1 MKRTLSILLVFVM
14 TLSLLTGCSSG
25 GSKAEYDNY
34 YSADMETVVAG
45 RAPMEE
51 AGNLTSSSQL
61 DSTVSADR
69 KLIKTVYLSAETEH
83 YDDLIAGL
91 NDTITALGGY
101 VESREI
107 GGSRNRRCS
116 MTIRIPAE
124 SLELFVTHVREN
136 ANVTSSSETAQD
148 VTLEYVDTEA
158 KITAL
163 ETEQARLLELLA
175 AAQNLSEI
183 LEIEAR
189 LSDVTYELERY
200 ASRLRS
206 LSNLVTYATVNLSVW
221 EVEVLT
227 PLDDPTVWERISS
240 GFVENLEM
248 LGEDLTDIFV
258 WIIVGSPYLVFWGAV
273 LGGIAFLIIRANRG
287 TTKKAKK
294 IRGKKAQ
301 NPTDPPAES

>member
-1 MKRTLSILLVFVM
+1 MKRMLSILLTLVM

-34 YSADMETVVAG
+34 YAADMETVGAQ
-45 RAPMEE
+45 APMEE
-51 AGNLTSSSQL
+51 AGILTSSSSL
-61 DSTVSADR
+61 DSATVTER
-69 KLIKTVYLSAETEH
+69 KLIKTVRLSAETEH
-83 YDDLIAGL
+83 YDDLIVGL
-91 NDTITALGGY
+91 NDTIAGLGGY
-101 VESREI
+101 VETREVS
-107 GGSRNRRCS
+107 GSRRRSCS

-124 SLELFVTHVREN
+124 SLELFVSHVREN
-136 ANVTSSSETAQD
+136 ANVTSSSESAED

-158 KITAL
+158 KIKTL

-206 LSNLVTYATVNLSVW
+206 LSNLVTYATVHLSIR

-227 PLDDPTVWERISS
+227 PVDDPTVWERITS
-240 GFVENLEM
+240 GFAENLED

-258 WIIVGSPYLVFWGAV
+258 WIIISSPYLAVWGIVIAV
-273 LGGIAFLIIRANRG
+273 AVFLIRR
-287 TTKKAKK
+287 TKQSKTKKEKK
-294 IRGKKAQ
+294 IREKNAQ
-301 NPTDPPAES
+301 SPSEPPAEP

>member
-14 TLSLLTGCSSG
+14 TLSLLTGCGSS
-25 GSKAEYDNY
+25 SKAEYDNFY
-34 YSADMETVVAG
+34 AADMETVAAG
-45 RAPMEE
+45 RAPMEG
-51 AGNLTSSSQL
+51 ADSLTSSSQL

-107 GGSRNRRCS
+107 SGSRSRRCS

-158 KITAL
+158 KIKAL
-163 ETEQARLLELLA
+163 ETEQSRLLELLS

-227 PLDDPTVWERISS
+227 PVDDPTVWERITS
-240 GFVENLEM
+240 GFAESLED

-258 WIIVGSPYLVFWGAV
+258 WIIVSSPYLAVWGIVITVAV
-273 LGGIAFLIIRANRG
+273 FLIRRG
-287 TTKKAKK
+287 KQGKTKKEKK
-294 IRGKKAQ
+294 IRGKNAQ
-301 NPTDPPAES
+301 NPSEPPAES